1 MCVGVVARSI
11 ILYSLRSAA
20 GTAEA
25 NASLPLRVFLFPF
38 LPGNRAGCQE
48 DNLFDY
54 NLAALVHII
63 DRLSDYDNGGG
74 QGNAKSLTCLRQSH
88 SNPNNVEE
96 REIAQQFLECNA
108 KYCIFFEISSY
119 SEYL

>member
-1 MCVGVVARSI
+1 MCVGVIARSI

-25 NASLPLRVFLFPF
+25 SASLPLRVFLFPF

-74 QGNAKSLTCLRQSH
+74 QGNAKCLTCLRQSH
-88 SNPNNVEE
+88 NNHNNGEE
-96 REIAQQFLECNA
+96 REIARKFLACNA
-108 KYCIFFEISSY
+108 R
-119 SEYL
+119 